1 MGTEVLSTDVCCP
14 PSPSSSFSSTS
25 SSPSNLVDR
34 PFKIIVQTQTFLI
47 DAENMRQLSPIFSI
61 MCFGKDFDKM
71 DEYHREIVDEKSG
84 DVGIFLDAIQDHS
97 LIGELMRGK
106 LGIENDQVNRK
117 RIENSKKSYLK
128 NLPVILRLANKYQ
141 VDSVIDACEDFVRR
155 QNLDILSTDEVLTI
169 VIACHEFHSS
179 KDVVVKLIRRL
190 ANEEKTTF
198 NRLKLSRRLP
208 AQIYGAVIG
217 ANLNLCQI
225 REVGQMN
232 GHWLRTVGS
241 RARWYRAPCEFCK
254 QITDC
259 ANCDTCRK
267 TMCRDHVAEN
277 KCPDSYGT
285 KMLKEL
291 KENIVELEW
300 D

>member
-97 LIGELMRGK
+97 LIG
-106 LGIENDQVNRK
+106 V
-117 RIENSKKSYLK
+117 K